1 MLNLY
6 IVRHGQTIWNTERR
20 FQGWL
25 DSPLTPHG
33 VECALILKEKLAPL
47 DFHVRISSPSPRAE
61 KTMQLIISDE
71 EAYHLD
77 PRLREI
83 RLGVWQGMTHEEI
96 EVIYPEYLEM
106 FYNRPEKF
114 LMPDS
119 ESYFDVHARVKAFLQ
134 ELVDTYHNADEETN
148 VLIVTHGVT
157 LMIFKLIFDNMPVS
171 ELGRYSVSKNVQ
183 VHHYQYVSDHFI
195 KISDDV

>member
-6 IVRHGQTIWNTERR
+6 IVRHGQTVWNTERR

-25 DSPLTPHG
+25 DSPLTAHG
-33 VECALILKEKLAPL
+33 IECAQILKDKLAPL
-47 DFHVRISSPSPRAE
+47 DFQVRISSPSPRAE
-61 KTMQLIISDE
+61 KTMQLITSDE
-71 EAYHLD
+71 KSYHLD
-77 PRLREI
+77 PRLKEI

-114 LMPDS
+114 LMPDA
-119 ESYFDVHARVKAFLQ
+119 ESYFDVHTRVKSFID
-134 ELVDTYHNADEETN
+134 ELVSNYSETDDETN
-148 VLIVTHGVT
+148 VLVVTHGVT
-157 LMIFKLIFDNMPVS
+157 LMIFKLIFDEMPVS
-171 ELGRYSVSKNVQ
+171 ELGRYTVSKNVQ
-183 VHHYQYVSDHFI
+183 VHHYRYEGERFI